1 MTFKNTLL
9 NREHNIGEIIMMDG
23 INNFTNISKLHNVS
37 GTKPANILSNSP
49 PQQIFTRGDPPA
61 YTTGLERNV
70 VPEELR
76 DKFDGIPN
84 IVKYINYQQE
94 YRFHKRYRL
103 PDNRH
108 QFR

>member
-1 MTFKNTLL
+1 
-9 NREHNIGEIIMMDG
+9 MMDG

-76 DKFDGIPN
+76 DKFDGIPKHSEIYKIISN
-84 IVKYINYQQE
+84 NTDFIEDIDYQTTGINSDKILDIPE
-94 YRFHKRYRL
+94 EIL
-103 PDNRH
+103 SG
-108 QFR
+108 